1 MSPAPVAIGH
11 EGGTHVKAFWAA
23 MAAMVLIAVVAA
35 VALTNLDLSTA
46 DVFQSQRGGV
56 RL

>member
-1 MSPAPVAIGH
+1 M
-11 EGGTHVKAFWAA
+11 KAFWAA

-35 VALTNLDLSTA
+35 VALDNLNFSAA
-46 DVFQSQRGGV
+46 DVFQSQRGNV

>member
-1 MSPAPVAIGH
+1 M
-11 EGGTHVKAFWAA
+11 KAFWAA